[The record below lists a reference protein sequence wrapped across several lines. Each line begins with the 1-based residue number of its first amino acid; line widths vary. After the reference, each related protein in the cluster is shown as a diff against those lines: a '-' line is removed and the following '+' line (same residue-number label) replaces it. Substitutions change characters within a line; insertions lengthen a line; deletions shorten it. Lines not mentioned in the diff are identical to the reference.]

1 MKEVV
6 RAIITNEQGKVLL
19 GKRARGISTGMY
31 TIIGGKSDVGED
43 PKEAVKRE
51 VKEEIGLDFE
61 PTTLFLEREQEDD
74 IFGKW
79 RVFYFAGTTL
89 GEIKLKEDEIT
100 EVIYVSEEEADSR
113 QDIAFDHS
121 EVLRDF
127 FNKQK

>member
-79 RVFYFAGTTL
+79 RVFYFTGTTL

>member
-6 RAIITNEQGKVLL
+6 RAIIINEQGTALL
-19 GKRARGISTGMY
+19 GKRARGISAGMY
-31 TIIGGKSDVGED
+31 TIIGGKLDEGED
-43 PKEAVKRE
+43 PREGVKRE

-61 PTTLFLEREQEDD
+61 PKDLFLELEQEDD

-79 RVFYFAGTTL
+79 KVFYFTGNVS

-100 EVIYVSEEEADSR
+100 EIIYVSEEEIDSR

-121 EVLRDF
+121 EILRDF
-127 FNKQK
+127 FRNQ

>member
-6 RAIITNEQGKVLL
+6 RAIITNGQGQALL
-19 GKRARGISTGMY
+19 GKRARGISAGMF
-31 TIIGGKSDVGED
+31 TIIGGKTDLGED
-43 PKEAVKRE
+43 PRVAVKRE

-61 PTTLFLEREQEDD
+61 PTVLFLERDQGDE

-79 RVFYFAGTTL
+79 RVFYFTGTTL
-89 GEIKLKEDEIT
+89 GEITLKEDEIT

-121 EVLRDF
+121 TVLKDF
-127 FNKQK
+127 FRQKK